1 MARSLQATKK
11 AKAAYSRRYRKE
23 NASKVREYN
32 RKTVKQ
38 RANRNKARA
47 MMVKKYGKGRLR
59 GKDVHHKNSNPNSNH
74 SKNLAIVKA
83 HHEGGTGGPNQNA
96 SKKNRRRRR
105 K

>member
-11 AKAAYSRRYRKE
+11 AKAAYSRRYRRE

-47 MMVKKYGKGRLR
+47 MMVKKYGKRRLR

-83 HHEGGTGGPNQNA
+83 HHEGGVRGNKNA
-96 SKKNRRRRR
+96 RGKHKMR
-105 K
+105 KRK